1 VQRVKYV
8 IQKEFRQLRRDPSM
22 IRVSL
27 MAPILQLVLF
37 GYAVTTDVRN
47 VNVFVANRDGGTES
61 RQLLQE
67 VAAVGYFDLHEVGRD
82 RAPLFRG
89 LETGQAQLAL
99 DIPPEF
105 GRHLARGETATV
117 QIIAD
122 GSDSNNATVA
132 MAYLDGTVRTFSSQ
146 VALEWRQARTPGAF
160 VPPLDPQ
167 PRVWFN
173 PELKSIDYMVPSMV
187 GLVLWVI
194 ALNLSAMAVV
204 KEREIGTL
212 EQVSVTPLKS
222 WQLLFGKT
230 VPGAVVG
237 MLDAILIVVVAEL
250 WFHVP
255 LRGSVL
261 LLFASATGF
270 LLAALGTGLLI
281 STVARSQLQAQMM
294 NFFVTM
300 PSVLLSGIVF
310 PIENMPRP
318 IQVVTYV
325 IPLRYFAYMV
335 RGIYL
340 KGDGLLD
347 VLPQGLALFGLGIL
361 TYTLGILAFRKR
373 VG

>member
-1 VQRVKYV
+1 MQRVRYV

-27 MAPILQLVLF
+27 MAPVLQLVLF

-47 VNVFVANRDGGTES
+47 VSVFVANRDGGTES
-61 RQLLQE
+61 RQLIRE
-67 VAAVGYFDLHEVGRD
+67 VAAVGYFDVKQVGRD

-122 GSDSNNATVA
+122 GSDSNSATVA
-132 MAYLDGTVRTFSSQ
+132 MAYLDGTVRTFSSH
-146 VALEWRQARTPGAF
+146 VALEWRQARVPGAF

-173 PELKSIDYMVPSMV
+173 PELKSIDYMVPSML

-212 EQVSVTPLKS
+212 EQVSVTPLQSSGCLTPFSSSS
-222 WQLLFGKT
+222 W
-230 VPGAVVG
+230 
-237 MLDAILIVVVAEL
+237 
-250 WFHVP
+250 
-255 LRGSVL
+255 RGCG
-261 LLFASATGF
+261 FASLCG
-270 LLAALGTGLLI
+270 AA
-281 STVARSQLQAQMM
+281 SCFSSPQRRASCW
-294 NFFVTM
+294 
-300 PSVLLSGIVF
+300 PLSA
-310 PIENMPRP
+310 P
-318 IQVVTYV
+318 
-325 IPLRYFAYMV
+325 AC
-335 RGIYL
+335 
-340 KGDGLLD
+340 
-347 VLPQGLALFGLGIL
+347 
-361 TYTLGILAFRKR
+361 
-373 VG
+373 